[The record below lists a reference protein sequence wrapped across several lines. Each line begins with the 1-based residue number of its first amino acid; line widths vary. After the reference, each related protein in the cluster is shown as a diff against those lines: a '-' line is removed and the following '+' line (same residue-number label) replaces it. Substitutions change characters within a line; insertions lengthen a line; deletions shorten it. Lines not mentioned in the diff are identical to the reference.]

1 MSKRTRARGLIQ
13 FGKGMKP
20 EKLVSYEEFNE
31 GDGPQPVVC
40 QRCADGLP
48 VVASVRD
55 VCVRC
60 LAAVWMSRATE
71 EAMTHMRQPEICCM
85 QCVAMDLEKEK
96 GDTGGSCTL

>member
-20 EKLVSYEEFNE
+20 EKRISYDEYND

-40 QRCADGLP
+40 QRCADGPP

-60 LAAVWMSRATE
+60 LAAVWLSRTTE
-71 EAMTHMRQPEICCM
+71 EAMTHLRQPEILCL
-85 QCVAMDLEKEK
+85 QCVASDLEQEQ
-96 GDTGGSCTL
+96 

>member
-13 FGKGMKP
+13 FGKGMTP
-20 EKLVSYEEFNE
+20 EKLVSYAEFND

-40 QRCADGLP
+40 LRCGDGPP

-60 LAAVWMSRATE
+60 LAGRNIIDSKTYPRKGE
-71 EAMTHMRQPEICCM
+71 EIP
-85 QCVAMDLEKEK
+85 
-96 GDTGGSCTL
+96 

>member
-13 FGKGMKP
+13 FGKGMTP
-20 EKLVSYEEFNE
+20 EKLVSYEAFND

-40 QRCADGLP
+40 QRCADGPP

-60 LAAVWMSRATE
+60 FAAVWMSRATD
-71 EAMTHMRQPEICCM
+71 EAMTHMRQPEILCM
-85 QCVAMDLEKEK
+85 QCVAMELEKEP
-96 GDTGGSCTL
+96 GDTGGP